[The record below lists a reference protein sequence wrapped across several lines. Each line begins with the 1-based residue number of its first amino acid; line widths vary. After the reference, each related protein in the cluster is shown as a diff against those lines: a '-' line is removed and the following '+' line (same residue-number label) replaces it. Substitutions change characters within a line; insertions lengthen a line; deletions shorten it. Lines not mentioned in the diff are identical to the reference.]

1 MTKTF
6 SKFIALV
13 LAVCMLFAVPVV
25 ANAEEI
31 ATFNVTGVLDSV
43 DGNWENDY
51 AETITIRVK
60 GYVQTYADGAVV
72 TVGTGSETANLF
84 SRNFDG
90 LGLVLTPGGGDIYVS
105 VPFGNYV
112 NHAETYNFFFAEGT
126 FVSPDGELSEELT
139 VSITGNEIIEALDI
153 EHISVKPIEKL
164 IDWMYTWGAE
174 GFWLDVINFVVKILN
189 WFLTI

>member
-1 MTKTF
+1 MTKTL
-6 SKFIALV
+6 SKLLAVV
-13 LAVCMLFAVPVV
+13 LSVCMLFAVPVM
-25 ANAEEI
+25 ANAEET
-31 ATFNVTGVLDSV
+31 ATFAVSGKLSSVTG
-43 DGNWENDY
+43 NWDTDY
-51 AETITIRVK
+51 AETVVLEIKGAVK
-60 GYVQTYADGAVV
+60 NVCEGAVV
-72 TVGTGSETANLF
+72 TVGAGESLSNVKTVNIASDTVVFDATG
-84 SRNFDG
+84 R
-90 LGLVLTPGGGDIYVS
+90 IYVYI
-105 VPFGNYV
+105 PFINYV
-112 NHAETYNFFFAEGT
+112 NHAETYNFYFAEGT